1 MPKDKDS
8 TTDAQ
13 PDDLFAASDFEFPYN
28 GTILQFKD
36 GDAIPDDDALRAA
49 LKDGSAPLKD

>member
-8 TTDAQ
+8 TTDAK
-13 PDDLFAASDFEFPYN
+13 PDLFAASDFEFPYN
-28 GTILQFKD
+28 GAILQFKD